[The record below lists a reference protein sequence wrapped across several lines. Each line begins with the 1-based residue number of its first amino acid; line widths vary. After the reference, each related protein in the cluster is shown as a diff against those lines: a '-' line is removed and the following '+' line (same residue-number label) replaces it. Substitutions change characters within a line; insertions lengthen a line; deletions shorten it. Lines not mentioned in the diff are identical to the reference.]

1 MDDLDNLTAQAAE
14 ADAGAIALDPAAQ
27 ADAQAQAPADFNREA
42 TIAVDMFAGLLCGFA
57 PKCESIW
64 TTQAKDRTA
73 KALAPVLEKYGVTMD
88 TLPVELGLVIVA
100 GPLLWQSS
108 KVVAAQIEADRRARP
123 VDAQVKEAN
132 PAPESG
138 QAPAAPVHE
147 QVKLYPGAA

>member
-1 MDDLDNLTAQAAE
+1 MNTLDNLDTIASE
-14 ADAGAIALDPAAQ
+14 ADAGAIALDPVAQ
-27 ADAQAQAPADFNREA
+27 AEAQAAANAPDFGQEA

-73 KALAPVLEKYGVTMD
+73 KALAPVLQKYEITMD
-88 TLPVELGLVIVA
+88 KMPVELGLVIVA

-108 KVVAAQIEADRRARP
+108 KVVAAQIEADRRAKP
-123 VDAQVKEAN
+123 IDAQAREAK

-138 QAPAAPVHE
+138 EAPAAPVHP
-147 QVKLYPGAA
+147 QTALYS